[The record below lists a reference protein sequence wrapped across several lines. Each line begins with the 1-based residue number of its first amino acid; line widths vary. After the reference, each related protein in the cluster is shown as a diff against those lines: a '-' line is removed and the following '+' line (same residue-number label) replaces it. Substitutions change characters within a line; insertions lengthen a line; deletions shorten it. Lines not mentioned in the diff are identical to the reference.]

1 MIIICS
7 ISSSLLLRPIIVVH
21 HCDLTEIPLTCAK
34 DETRDELGAE
44 FHKKLDLKDE
54 DERVA
59 ENEKKDSD
67 FVAGSG
73 EYGGEKLGGEGGCA
87 PKIGEA
93 QGSDDNDGWDDDE
106 GYGWN
111 KNVKESEVDKVSGD
125 FDVDGDGNG
134 DDEVE
139 VEGDEE
145 VEKKKD
151 RSSGRVQ
158 QQYPLRPDAE
168 DCAFYLKTGTCKFG
182 FNCKFNH
189 PLSRRKNQHSMGGAK
204 SLLRLLT
211 VCRKGSQDNHG
222 SRS

>member
-1 MIIICS
+1 MNEVDQ
-7 ISSSLLLRPIIVVH
+7 R
-21 HCDLTEIPLTCAK
+21 

-67 FVAGSG
+67 FVAGTG
-73 EYGGEKLGGEGGCA
+73 EYGSEELGGEGGCA
-87 PKIGEA
+87 PKTSEA

-111 KNVKESEVDKVSGD
+111 ENVKESEVDKVSGD

-139 VEGDEE
+139 VEGDEG

-158 QQYPLRPDAE
+158 Q
-168 DCAFYLKTGTCKFG
+168 
-182 FNCKFNH
+182 
-189 PLSRRKNQHSMGGAK
+189 
-204 SLLRLLT
+204 
-211 VCRKGSQDNHG
+211 
-222 SRS
+222 

>member
-1 MIIICS
+1 M
-7 ISSSLLLRPIIVVH
+7 VVRNWVVKVVV
-21 HCDLTEIPLTCAK
+21 PP
-34 DETRDELGAE
+34 ET
-44 FHKKLDLKDE
+44 
-54 DERVA
+54 
-59 ENEKKDSD
+59 
-67 FVAGSG
+67 
-73 EYGGEKLGGEGGCA
+73 
-87 PKIGEA
+87 GEA
-93 QGSDDNDGWDDDE
+93 QGSDNNDGWDDDE

-111 KNVKESEVDKVSGD
+111 ANVKESEVAKVSGD

-189 PLSRRKNQHSMGGAK
+189 PLGRRKNQVLII
-204 SLLRLLT
+204 LLLKRRFGKVKT
-211 VCRKGSQDNHG
+211 KFNART
-222 SRS
+222 R

>member
-1 MIIICS
+1 MGNRRLMGRTI
-7 ISSSLLLRPIIVVH
+7 L
-21 HCDLTEIPLTCAK
+21 

-59 ENEKKDSD
+59 ENEKKDSN
-67 FVAGSG
+67 FVASSG

-87 PKIGEA
+87 PETGEA

-111 KNVKESEVDKVSGD
+111 ENVKESEVDKVSEN
-125 FDVDGDGNG
+125 FDVDGDGNS
-134 DDEVE
+134 DDKVE

-158 QQYPLRPDAE
+158 
-168 DCAFYLKTGTCKFG
+168 
-182 FNCKFNH
+182 
-189 PLSRRKNQHSMGGAK
+189 
-204 SLLRLLT
+204 
-211 VCRKGSQDNHG
+211 
-222 SRS
+222 